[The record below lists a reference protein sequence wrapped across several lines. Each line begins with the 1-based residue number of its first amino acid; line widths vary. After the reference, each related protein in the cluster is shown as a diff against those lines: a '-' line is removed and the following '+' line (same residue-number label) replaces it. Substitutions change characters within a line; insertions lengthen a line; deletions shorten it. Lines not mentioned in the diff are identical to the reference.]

1 MDAILTA
8 GGIPQPGEP
17 LYEYTQGI
25 NKALLDISGKPMIQW
40 VLDALEGANGVER
53 IIIIGLPADTVL
65 TCSKV
70 VAFVPTH
77 GSMLENIRAGVNKV
91 MELNPDALHVLAV
104 SSDIPGI
111 TSEMVDWVI
120 NTTMETDHDVY
131 YNIITRQVMEAR
143 YPDSRRSYTHLK
155 EFDVCGGD
163 MNVIRTS
170 MVTGNDSLWEEII
183 AARKNVFKQ
192 ASLIGFSTLILLLL
206 RRINLDSALKRVSER
221 LNLRGRAIVCPYAEV
236 GMDVDKPH
244 QLEIMRADLQKRVT
258 T

>member
-65 TCSKV
+65 TSSKV
-70 VAFVPTH
+70 AAFIPTH

-91 MELNPDALHVLAV
+91 MELNPDTLHVLAV

-111 TSEMVDWVI
+111 TPEMVDWVI
-120 NTTMETDHDVY
+120 SATMETDHDVY

>member
-1 MDAILTA
+1 
-8 GGIPQPGEP
+8 
-17 LYEYTQGI
+17 
-25 NKALLDISGKPMIQW
+25 
-40 VLDALEGANGVER
+40 
-53 IIIIGLPADTVL
+53 
-65 TCSKV
+65 
-70 VAFVPTH
+70 
-77 GSMLENIRAGVNKV
+77 MLENIRAGVNKV